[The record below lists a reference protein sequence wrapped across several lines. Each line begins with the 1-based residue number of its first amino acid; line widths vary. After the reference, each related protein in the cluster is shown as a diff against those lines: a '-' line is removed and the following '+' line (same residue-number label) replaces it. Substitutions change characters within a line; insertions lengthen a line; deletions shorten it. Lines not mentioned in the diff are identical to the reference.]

1 MSDLKDSSGSQADLY
16 GGQSYAFTSDRFCN
30 INSALYFNTGHV
42 KAPSSYYFTGDF
54 SITAWIYLNSYQSDA
69 DILSF
74 TNGNDAVIFRFVG
87 VTAALKGS
95 VHNATVSTIYIATSA
110 IIQLN
115 MWYHVAFVL
124 SGTTGYIYVNGQQM
138 ATGPLLVPSNVIRNL
153 NSIGSNNFNGKI
165 DELSIYQGAIT
176 LTQQIN
182 LYTASSA
189 NGIHIL
195 IDQFLPNNI
204 FRI

>member
-1 MSDLKDSSGSQADLY
+1 
-16 GGQSYAFTSDRFCN
+16 
-30 INSALYFNTGHV
+30 
-42 KAPSSYYFTGDF
+42 
-54 SITAWIYLNSYQSDA
+54 
-69 DILSF
+69 
-74 TNGNDAVIFRFVG
+74 
-87 VTAALKGS
+87 
-95 VHNATVSTIYIATSA
+95 
-110 IIQLN
+110 